1 MFYILY
7 EWCEAI
13 IVIIIVTFIIII
25 VIATTLGQNART
37 RSESLLISQLSKL
50 CMTHVIEWH

>member
-13 IVIIIVTFIIII
+13 IVIIIVMFIIII

-37 RSESLLISQLSKL
+37 RSESLLISQLSK
-50 CMTHVIEWH
+50 CMTHVIERH

>member
-37 RSESLLISQLSKL
+37 RSESLLISQLSK

>member
-13 IVIIIVTFIIII
+13 IVIIIVMFIIII
-25 VIATTLGQNART
+25 VIATTLGQNTRT
-37 RSESLLISQLSKL
+37 RSESLLISQLSK

>member
-13 IVIIIVTFIIII
+13 IVIIIAMFIIII

-37 RSESLLISQLSKL
+37 RSESLLISQLSK

>member
-7 EWCEAI
+7 EWCEAT
-13 IVIIIVTFIIII
+13 IVIVIVIFIIII

-37 RSESLLISQLSKL
+37 RSESLLISQLSK

>member
-13 IVIIIVTFIIII
+13 IVIIVVIFMIIII

-37 RSESLLISQLSKL
+37 RSESLLISQLSK

>member
-13 IVIIIVTFIIII
+13 IVIIIVMFIIII

-37 RSESLLISQLSKL
+37 RWESLLISQLCK

>member
-7 EWCEAI
+7 EWFEAI
-13 IVIIIVTFIIII
+13 IVIIIVMFIIII

-37 RSESLLISQLSKL
+37 RSESLLISQLSK

>member
-13 IVIIIVTFIIII
+13 IVIIIVMFIIII

-37 RSESLLISQLSKL
+37 RSESLLMSQLSK

>member
-13 IVIIIVTFIIII
+13 IVIIIVMFIIII
-25 VIATTLGQNART
+25 VIATTLGQNAWT
-37 RSESLLISQLSKL
+37 RS
-50 CMTHVIEWH
+50 

>member
-13 IVIIIVTFIIII
+13 IVINIVTFIIII

-37 RSESLLISQLSKL
+37 RSESLLISQLSK

>member
-13 IVIIIVTFIIII
+13 IVIIIVMFIIII

-37 RSESLLISQLSKL
+37 RSESLLISQLSK
-50 CMTHVIEWH
+50 CMTRVIEWH

>member
-13 IVIIIVTFIIII
+13 IVIIIVMFIIII

-37 RSESLLISQLSKL
+37 RSES
-50 CMTHVIEWH
+50 C

>member
-13 IVIIIVTFIIII
+13 IVIIIVMFIIII
-25 VIATTLGQNART
+25 VIAMTLGQNART
-37 RSESLLISQLSKL
+37 RSESLLISQLSK

>member
-1 MFYILY
+1 MFYTLY

-13 IVIIIVTFIIII
+13 IVIIIVMFIIII

-37 RSESLLISQLSKL
+37 RSESLLISQLSK

>member
-13 IVIIIVTFIIII
+13 IVIIIVMFIIII
-25 VIATTLGQNART
+25 VITTTLGQNTRT
-37 RSESLLISQLSKL
+37 RSESLLISQLSK

>member
-13 IVIIIVTFIIII
+13 IVIIIVMCIIII

-37 RSESLLISQLSKL
+37 RSESLLISQLSK

>member
-7 EWCEAI
+7 ELCEAI
-13 IVIIIVTFIIII
+13 IVIVIIIFIIII
-25 VIATTLGQNART
+25 IITTTLGQNART
-37 RSESLLISQLSKL
+37 RSESLLISQLSK

>member
-13 IVIIIVTFIIII
+13 IVIIIVMFIIII
-25 VIATTLGQNART
+25 VIVTTLGQNART
-37 RSESLLISQLSKL
+37 RSESLLISQLSK

>member
-13 IVIIIVTFIIII
+13 IVIIIVMFIIII

-37 RSESLLISQLSKL
+37 RSVFVNIP
-50 CMTHVIEWH
+50 TV